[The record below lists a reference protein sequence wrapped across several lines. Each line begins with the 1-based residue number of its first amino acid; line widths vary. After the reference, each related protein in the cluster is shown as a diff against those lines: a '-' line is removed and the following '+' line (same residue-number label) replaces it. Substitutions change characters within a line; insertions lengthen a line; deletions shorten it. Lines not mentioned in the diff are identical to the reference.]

1 VHAGKSCIYDASHQV
16 GSLPCRDCDRSA
28 ACGSPAFVAQHL
40 AIGEIPTAENPPK
53 RLYTQGSAAGPEIAS
68 LRYMQRPTDDSAS
81 KPFIAIRPLD
91 PEDASAITPM
101 RAALRAAK
109 AVRSET
115 VGARAQFDAFME
127 RVPPP
132 GGVRFET
139 GSVGEIPGFWVHPA
153 SSRSDE
159 AILHLHGG
167 WFNFGSAKA
176 YRHLV
181 GQIAARAGARAFVPD
196 YRLAPEHPFPAAVDD
211 ALACY
216 RGMDESG
223 IRRIAITGDSAGGN
237 LALVLASCVTA
248 SLVSAKSTLVGAAA
262 VSPVTDLTLSGR
274 TYETRAD
281 ADPLFTRP
289 QVAELVRSYLGGA
302 DANDPL
308 ASPLQGRF
316 SGLPP
321 IRIHVGDDEV
331 LLDDSRRYV
340 ERAADA
346 GVDARL
352 DQWMGMFHGFV
363 ASIGMFK
370 ASTLALDAIG
380 KFLSERLQTAVRDPL
395 SRV

>member
-1 VHAGKSCIYDASHQV
+1 M
-16 GSLPCRDCDRSA
+16 
-28 ACGSPAFVAQHL
+28 QH
-40 AIGEIPTAENPPK
+40 
-53 RLYTQGSAAGPEIAS
+53 
-68 LRYMQRPTDDSAS
+68 PTDDAS
-81 KPFIAIRPLD
+81 KPFIVIHPLD
-91 PEDASAITPM
+91 PEDASAIAPM
-101 RAALRAAK
+101 RAAMRAAK
-109 AVRSET
+109 GVRSET
-115 VGARAQFDAFME
+115 IDARAQFDALME

-132 GGVRFET
+132 GGVTFET
-139 GSVGEIPGFWVHPA
+139 GSVGDIPGLWVHPT
-153 SSRSDE
+153 SSRSGE

-216 RGMDESG
+216 RGIEESG

-237 LALVLASCVTA
+237 LALVLASRVTA
-248 SLVSAKSTLVGAAA
+248 RAVSAKTTLVGAAV

-289 QVAELVRSYLGGA
+289 QVAELVRSYLERA

-308 ASPLQGRF
+308 ASPLRGRL

-321 IRIHVGDDEV
+321 VRIHVGDDEV

-340 ERAADA
+340 EGAAAA

-352 DQWMGMFHGFV
+352 EVWMGMHHGFV
-363 ASIGMFK
+363 GNIGMVK
-370 ASTLALDAIG
+370 AAPLALDALG
-380 KFLSERLQTAVRDPL
+380 QFLTERLQTATT
-395 SRV
+395 